1 MRRLIGFSMLV
12 LFLTSCKPQEELLRE
27 QRAADEAAAALENKP
42 AMESQVAKTGVGIKG
57 DSLEG
62 TSSSN
67 PASMVSAPAL
77 AYFKL
82 KERVVFEI
90 QLPKQMDLFKAYHGR
105 PPRNHE
111 EYMKEVVTNQIKLP
125 LYRRVWFTG
134 IVPTRPNF
142 GLSPKRTIP
151 AVRRL
156 RHEFAVFVY

>member
-1 MRRLIGFSMLV
+1 MMRRLIGFSMLV

-111 EYMKEVVTNQIKLP
+111 EYMKEFVTNQIKLP
-125 LYRRVWFTG
+125 TLPTGMVYRYHADTAELWVEPEKENTSG
-134 IVPTRPNF
+134 STAAP
-142 GLSPKRTIP
+142 
-151 AVRRL
+151 
-156 RHEFAVFVY
+156 

>member
-12 LFLTSCKPQEELLRE
+12 LFLTSCKLQEELLRE
-27 QRAADEAAAALENKP
+27 QRAGDEADAALENKP

-125 LYRRVWFTG
+125 TLPTGMVYRYRADTAELWVEPEKDNTSG
-134 IVPTRPNF
+134 STAAP
-142 GLSPKRTIP
+142 
-151 AVRRL
+151 
-156 RHEFAVFVY
+156 

>member
-1 MRRLIGFSMLV
+1 MMRRLIGFSMLV

-125 LYRRVWFTG
+125 TLPTGMVYRYRADTAELWVEPEKDNTSG
-134 IVPTRPNF
+134 STAAP
-142 GLSPKRTIP
+142 
-151 AVRRL
+151 
-156 RHEFAVFVY
+156 

>member
-125 LYRRVWFTG
+125 TLPTGMVYRYRADTAELWVEPEKDNTSG
-134 IVPTRPNF
+134 STAAP
-142 GLSPKRTIP
+142 
-151 AVRRL
+151 
-156 RHEFAVFVY
+156 

>member
-125 LYRRVWFTG
+125 TLPTGMVYRYRADTAELWVEPEKENTSG
-134 IVPTRPNF
+134 STAAP
-142 GLSPKRTIP
+142 
-151 AVRRL
+151 
-156 RHEFAVFVY
+156 

>member
-1 MRRLIGFSMLV
+1 MMRRLIGFSMLV

-90 QLPKQMDLFKAYHGR
+90 QLPKQIHHRSVHRTSRILL
-105 PPRNHE
+105 PRQNLDRLTH
-111 EYMKEVVTNQIKLP
+111 YSAMHKIIMILLGTQNRDRFTHQASAHKLVMISLWHQIHCSFM
-125 LYRRVWFTG
+125 R
-134 IVPTRPNF
+134 
-142 GLSPKRTIP
+142 
-151 AVRRL
+151 
-156 RHEFAVFVY
+156 

>member
-1 MRRLIGFSMLV
+1 MMRRLIGFSMLV

-125 LYRRVWFTG
+125 TLPTGMVYRYRADTAELWVEPEKENTSG
-134 IVPTRPNF
+134 STAAP
-142 GLSPKRTIP
+142 
-151 AVRRL
+151 
-156 RHEFAVFVY
+156 